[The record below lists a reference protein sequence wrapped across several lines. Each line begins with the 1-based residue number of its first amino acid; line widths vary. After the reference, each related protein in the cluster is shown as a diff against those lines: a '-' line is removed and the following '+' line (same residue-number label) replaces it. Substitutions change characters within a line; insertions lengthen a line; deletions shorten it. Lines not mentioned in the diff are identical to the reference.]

1 MGELGDRKS
10 YQKET
15 GKRRELLT
23 LVCYIVWPQAWP
35 GKIFLM
41 SEAGF
46 ESYMCFCCIKQCL
59 RRALK
64 PAYGLPPQIE
74 EMCSLP
80 VGILAETHLK
90 GDEGTDAE
98 YLCQHW
104 VSEMS
109 VRVRKIKGRVQ

>member
-1 MGELGDRKS
+1 
-10 YQKET
+10 
-15 GKRRELLT
+15 
-23 LVCYIVWPQAWP
+23 
-35 GKIFLM
+35 
-41 SEAGF
+41 
-46 ESYMCFCCIKQCL
+46 
-59 RRALK
+59 
-64 PAYGLPPQIE
+64 
-74 EMCSLP
+74 MCSLP